1 MFGYCGCKG
10 RQKNRFHTNTFLII
24 KRLLCLVI
32 VDAKVDKKIV
42 PNKSIKMQI
51 WINVV
56 FTRIHSF

>member
-10 RQKNRFHTNTFLII
+10 RQKNS
-24 KRLLCLVI
+24 LVI